1 MLIVETIL
9 KIRRL
14 AHVQGKSIK
23 AICREL
29 GISRK
34 VVRKV
39 LRTDETEFK
48 YERTRQPQPK
58 LGPWRD
64 QLDGMLL
71 ANEAKSSRER
81 LTLIRIFEDLR
92 DLGYEGGYD
101 TVRRYARTWA
111 KERGSVT
118 AQAYVPLYYAPGEAY
133 QFDWSHEIVVLNGV
147 TTTVKVAHIRLCH
160 SRMMYVRAY
169 PRETQEMVFDAHDRA
184 FAFFGGA
191 CTRGIYDNMK
201 TAVETVFVGKE
212 RQYNRRFL
220 QMCSHYLIEPVA
232 CTPASGWEKGQVE
245 NQVGLVRERFFTPRL
260 RFRTYDELNAW
271 LLDRFPQVGET
282 CIARGVN
289 VGPGG
294 KGFNQAVA
302 CARQGVQ
309 TSLRGWS

>member
-118 AQAYVPLYYAPGEAY
+118 AEAYVPLYYAPGEAY

-147 TTTVKVAHIRLCH
+147 TTTVKVALAPA
-160 SRMMYVRAY
+160 SAVWG
-169 PRETQEMVFDAHDRA
+169 V
-184 FAFFGGA
+184 GA
-191 CTRGIYDNMK
+191 VAMAGA
-201 TAVETVFVGKE
+201 TAAAVVKVNTVFAAGFSV
-212 RQYNRRFL
+212 L
-220 QMCSHYLIEPVA
+220 VA
-232 CTPASGWEKGQVE
+232 VSVIWAAMIVTVTVSLSVKLTG
-245 NQVGLVRERFFTPRL
+245 
-260 RFRTYDELNAW
+260 
-271 LLDRFPQVGET
+271 
-282 CIARGVN
+282 GVS
-289 VGPGG
+289 V
-294 KGFNQAVA
+294 
-302 CARQGVQ
+302 
-309 TSLRGWS
+309 

>member
-1 MLIVETIL
+1 MLVVETIL

-14 AHVQGKSIK
+14 SRVQGKTIK

-29 GISRK
+29 GVSRK

-39 LRTDETEFK
+39 LRSDETEFK

-71 ANEAKSSRER
+71 ANAAKSSRER
-81 LTLIRIFEDLR
+81 LTLIRLFEDLR

-118 AQAYVPLYYAPGEAY
+118 AEAYVPLYYAPGEAY

-147 TTTVKVAHIRLCH
+147 TTTVKVAHVRLCH

-201 TAVETVFVGKE
+201 TAVETGLSAPTVNAALADLEKMGIVEEITGRKRGRVFRYRRYLAILSEGTDPLPVG
-212 RQYNRRFL
+212 
-220 QMCSHYLIEPVA
+220 S
-232 CTPASGWEKGQVE
+232 
-245 NQVGLVRERFFTPRL
+245 
-260 RFRTYDELNAW
+260 
-271 LLDRFPQVGET
+271 
-282 CIARGVN
+282 
-289 VGPGG
+289 
-294 KGFNQAVA
+294 
-302 CARQGVQ
+302 
-309 TSLRGWS
+309 